1 MPATLTIKQLHAAT
15 GRLVR
20 KAALSRTPTMITD
33 RGQPV
38 ALLVAPDRLLPP
50 VARRP
55 RQILP
60 EYAALMR
67 QPPGAPLA
75 DDLNIL
81 RDDR

>member
-1 MPATLTIKQLHAAT
+1 MPGPLTIKQLHAAT

-20 KAALSRTPTMITD
+20 NAGRSRTPTVITD

-38 ALLVAPDRLLPP
+38 ALLVAPDRMPAP
-50 VARRP
+50 VRRT

-67 QPPGAPLA
+67 QSPAAPVG
-75 DDLNIL
+75 DDLDTL